1 MSRPMTLVKAECAAV
16 MIEMY
21 PSSKPMQR
29 FINFCKS
36 LKVYNPM
43 QKVEDL

>member
-29 FINFCKS
+29 FINVCKS

-43 QKVEDL
+43 QKV